1 MGQMSKTLIFAFGR
15 MNPPTVGHG
24 KLVAKVK
31 RMAQQQRAD
40 HLIVASHS
48 FDKNKNPLDPNLKL
62 MHLKGMF
69 PNTNFKLSDKENPN
83 FIKQLGLLTGK
94 YDHIVMIAGSDRVQE
109 FQRLLDTYNGKD
121 FTFKSARVVSAGERD
136 PDAEGVTG
144 MSASKMRLA
153 AKNNDYASFSRGL
166 PSSYA
171 SMNKKKL
178 FKQVRDGMQLE
189 ETYKSFSQYLRG

>member
-1 MGQMSKTLIFAFGR
+1 MSNKLVFAFGR

-31 RMAQQQRAD
+31 RMAQQNRAD

-48 FDKNKNPLDPNLKL
+48 FDKNKNPLNPKDKL

-69 PNTNFKLSDKENPN
+69 PNTNFKLSDTSHPS
-83 FIKQLGLLTGK
+83 FIAQLKLLSGK
-94 YDHIVMIAGSDRVQE
+94 YDHIIMIAGSDRVQE
-109 FQRLLDTYNGKD
+109 FQKLLDTYNGKD
-121 FTFKSARVVSAGERD
+121 FTFKSVKAVSAGSRD

-153 AKNNDYASFSRGL
+153 AKNNDYNSFSKGL
-166 PSSYA
+166 PANYA
-171 SMNKKKL
+171 SVNKKKL
-178 FKQVRDGMQLE
+178 FKQVRDGMQLK
-189 ETYKSFSQYLRG
+189 ETYKSFSQFIQD

>member
-1 MGQMSKTLIFAFGR
+1 MSKTLIFAFGR

-83 FIKQLGLLTGK
+83 FIKQLGLLTGE

-171 SMNKKKL
+171 RMNKKKL